1 MKMFVNFIRSL
12 GVNAKGKIRTWEE
25 PILMHFVPITTLLS
39 DVPISAEISIKENV
53 LTKSH

>member
-1 MKMFVNFIRSL
+1 MKMFVNSIRSL